1 MPAFLEQS
9 DADRYF
15 DEMELRATIGLI
27 QKREYAMK
35 LKTAFAA
42 LALTLAP
49 MMVSAACSSSHQAM
63 SCAEGM
69 IWDSAT
75 NSCTKQVSS

>member
-1 MPAFLEQS
+1 
-9 DADRYF
+9 
-15 DEMELRATIGLI
+15 
-27 QKREYAMK
+27 MK

-42 LALTLAP
+42 LVLTLAP

-69 IWDSAT
+69 VWDSET
-75 NSCTKQVSS
+75 RTCTQQLSG

>member
-1 MPAFLEQS
+1 LEQS
-9 DADRYF
+9 DADRDF
-15 DEMELRATIGLI
+15 DETQLRATIGV
-27 QKREYAMK
+27 QPKREYAMK

-69 IWDSAT
+69 VWDSAT
-75 NSCTKQVSS
+75 SSCTKQVSS

>member
-1 MPAFLEQS
+1 LAER
-9 DADRYF
+9 DAKRRF
-15 DEMELRATIGLI
+15 DETELRATFGFQ

-35 LKTAFAA
+35 FKTAFAA

-49 MMVSAACSSSHQAM
+49 MMVSAACPSSHQAM

-69 IWDSAT
+69 VWDT
-75 NSCTKQVSS
+75 ETRSCTKQATS